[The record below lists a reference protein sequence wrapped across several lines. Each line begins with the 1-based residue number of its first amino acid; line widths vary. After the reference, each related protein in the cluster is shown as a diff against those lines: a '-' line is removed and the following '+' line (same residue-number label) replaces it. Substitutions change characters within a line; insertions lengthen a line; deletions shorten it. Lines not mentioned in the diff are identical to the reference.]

1 MATLVAGK
9 GRVVAMTVYCCK
21 YIESSGKVA
30 VEIGE
35 LGEGAA
41 VEQVVKIM
49 AELDTAKEPVH
60 VQEVEASVVR
70 DALCAVFEIADSE
83 DGVFG
88 QTNRAANEVVLGRQR
103 QLTVHS
109 GEGDLVEEAV
119 HELESSAFIPAE
131 EL

>member
-9 GRVVAMTVYCCK
+9 GRVVAMAVYCCK

-41 VEQVVKIM
+41 VEQVVHLE
-49 AELDTAKEPVH
+49 AEGDAAKEAVH

-70 DALCAVFEIADSE
+70 DAL
-83 DGVFG
+83 
-88 QTNRAANEVVLGRQR
+88 R
-103 QLTVHS
+103 
-109 GEGDLVEEAV
+109 
-119 HELESSAFIPAE
+119 SSC
-131 EL
+131 L